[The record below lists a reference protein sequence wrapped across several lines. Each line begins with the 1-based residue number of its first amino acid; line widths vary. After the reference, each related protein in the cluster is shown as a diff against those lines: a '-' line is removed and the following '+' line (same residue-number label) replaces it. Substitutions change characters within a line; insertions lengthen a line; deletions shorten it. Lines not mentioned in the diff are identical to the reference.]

1 MCVVTTRALVD
12 WYRTCARDL
21 PWRSEPRDPY
31 LVLVSEIMLQQTQVD
46 RVAPRFASFVERFP
60 TFADLAAA
68 TEDEVLTAWSG
79 LGYYRRGRNLHR
91 LAREVAAG
99 AGCLPRMASD
109 LERLPGIG
117 PYTAAAVASLAF
129 GEAVPVLDGNVMRV
143 GARVLAME
151 TDPRSAAGRR
161 RLETWVVGL
170 MEGAPP
176 GQVNEAL
183 MELGAVVCRPVDPDC
198 AVCPF
203 ADRCGAKAEGR
214 PEAYPPPRRRRAQV
228 ALRWVAACCVDRE
241 GAWLLRRIDEG
252 PILRG
257 LWLPPLAEL
266 EDWTGHSPPHHPP
279 EDRRCPGADRG
290 RLFRSTLRELAMGG
304 SSKPG
309 CSDILVARKAHRIVC
324 VRCQAEARH
333 LRRALR
339 GRVGGNSKLKT
350 ENSKLKWG
358 GSGEEF
364 EIRNSKSEICDGTS
378 GGNSQFRIP
387 NFEFA

>member
-99 AGCLPRMASD
+99 AGCLPRTASD

-161 RLETWVVGL
+161 RLETWIVGL

-183 MELGAVVCRPVDPDC
+183 MELGAVVCRPVEPDC

-203 ADRCGAKAEGR
+203 ANRCGAKAEGR

-266 EDWTGHSPPHHPP
+266 EDRADPVDQARRLLPDAKSRFLTAGPAIRHHITHRKIDVVPVRIEVGCFDPPSESWRWVDPR
-279 EDRRCPGADRG
+279 DPGVPTSSLLEKLVENLPD
-290 RLFRSTLRELAMGG
+290 FREV
-304 SSKPG
+304 PG
-309 CSDILVARKAHRIVC
+309 
-324 VRCQAEARH
+324 
-333 LRRALR
+333 
-339 GRVGGNSKLKT
+339 
-350 ENSKLKWG
+350 
-358 GSGEEF
+358 
-364 EIRNSKSEICDGTS
+364 
-378 GGNSQFRIP
+378 
-387 NFEFA
+387 